1 MRRRRNS
8 PEIDITPLLDVMF
21 MLIIFFVITTSFARG
36 EITVSLP
43 GGQGNRIEGE
53 ITILN
58 VERDGR
64 LVINGTE
71 VASADLV
78 NAALQSEQSGR
89 RFVIA
94 GDRTVPY
101 GVIASILEL
110 LRAAGVSTAT
120 LAIEGY

>member
-1 MRRRRNS
+1 MSYRRNS

-36 EITVSLP
+36 EITVNLP

-53 ITILN
+53 IAVLN
-58 VERDGR
+58 VERDGK
-64 LVINGTE
+64 LIINGIE

-78 NAALQSEQSGR
+78 NFAIQSEKSGR

-101 GVIASILEL
+101 GVITSILEL
-110 LRAAGVSTAT
+110 LRAEGVSAAT